1 MARAARKENSM
12 RIAVSTED
20 GVSIC
25 GHLGKCRSFI
35 VYDTQN
41 GAVSAKKLINIGGV
55 CPGHGHDAHEA
66 GHSHNVSPF
75 EGCHAVI
82 TQGMGQ
88 GMLNA
93 LAGSGI
99 RPVITRL
106 NDPDEAVRLY
116 LDGGLQESATSS
128 CGCGKH

>member
-1 MARAARKENSM
+1 M
-12 RIAVSTED
+12 RIAVSTQD

-25 GHLGKCRSFI
+25 GHLGRCKSFI
-35 VYDTQN
+35 IYETDN
-41 GAVSAKKLINIGGV
+41 GAVAKKELVRIGGV

-75 EGCHAVI
+75 EGCQAVI

-106 NDPDEAVRLY
+106 SDPDEAVRQY
-116 LDGGLQESATSS
+116 LGGSLPESVTSS
-128 CGCGKH
+128 CGCDSH